1 MFSQIAYSLGRMVEI
16 DLNSLFTSF
25 FSMVRA
31 KVVAKVVT
39 KILNKRLFEMKKN
52 LYVVQFKV
60 EGCVV
65 GDGES
70 DMGGD
75 DDDRDNNDQA
85 DGDEQGMKELEHDM
99 VEEKETP
106 KRGTKRGH
114 AVLVMVIKHLD
125 TKQAVRRWLLRPIC
139 FRMMTVLK
147 GWNSLK

>member
-60 EGCVV
+60 EGV
-65 GDGES
+65 
-70 DMGGD
+70 
-75 DDDRDNNDQA
+75 
-85 DGDEQGMKELEHDM
+85 
-99 VEEKETP
+99 
-106 KRGTKRGH
+106 
-114 AVLVMVIKHLD
+114 
-125 TKQAVRRWLLRPIC
+125 
-139 FRMMTVLK
+139 
-147 GWNSLK
+147 